1 MPARERVYQAQ
12 MSSTAAYPLIF
23 DRALLR
29 RRRMRALRLGASTF
43 LLERVAQ
50 DLADRLA
57 TVMRHFEWAVDLGTP
72 SELVRRALSASGQIT
87 SMVGVDPLMH
97 ALRVRQRD
105 EGTLPAT
112 FAVAG
117 DEEALPLR
125 DASLNLVVS
134 ALSLQL
140 VNDLPGALIQIRR
153 ALKPDG
159 LFLAALLGGDSLTEL
174 RQAFAIAEAE
184 TEGGVSPRV
193 IPFLDVQAA
202 GALLQRAGFAL
213 PVTDVDRITVR
224 YDSAHALMRDLRHMG
239 ASNPMV
245 ERSRRPLKR
254 ATLKRMIE
262 VYAERFAD
270 ADNRIRATF
279 DIIWLSGWAPHES
292 QQKPLTPGAAQRRL
306 SDALG
311 VKEISAG
318 ERAGGGKGNE

>member
-1 MPARERVYQAQ
+1 
-12 MSSTAAYPLIF
+12 MSSTAAHPLIF
-23 DRALLR
+23 DRPLLR
-29 RRRMRALRLGASTF
+29 RRRMRALSLGASTF

-57 TVMRHFEWAVDLGTP
+57 TVMRRFEWAVDLGTP
-72 SELVRRALSASGQIT
+72 SDLVRRALGASGQIT
-87 SMVGVDPLMH
+87 SMVGVDPLMQ
-97 ALRVRQRD
+97 AVCARQRD
-105 EGTLPAT
+105 EETLPT
-112 FAVAG
+112 SFAIAG

-134 ALSLQL
+134 ALSFQL
-140 VNDLPGALIQIRR
+140 VNDLPGTLIQIRR

-202 GALLQRAGFAL
+202 GALLQRASFAL

-224 YDSAHALMRDLRHMG
+224 YDSAPALMRDLRRMG
-239 ASNPMV
+239 ASNSMV

-254 ATLKRMIE
+254 ATLRRMVE

-270 ADNRIRATF
+270 ADSRIRATF

-292 QQKPLTPGAAQRRL
+292 QQKPLAPGAAQRRL

-311 VKEISAG
+311 VKG
-318 ERAGGGKGNE
+318 